1 MGSSDAASHFASRQV
16 RDRLAALYGPDSV
29 DGQATRWIRLAREAT
44 ARFGADDWRFLS
56 APGRTE
62 LGGNHTDHQGGRVLA
77 AAVNLDAIACVA
89 PSGGSRVTLESE
101 GWPGA
106 FEVDLASLEPVEA
119 ERGST
124 EALIRGVAA
133 GFAERGL
140 PVGGFRGR
148 MASTVLPGSGLS
160 SSAAVEV
167 LIGTVFDALFG
178 SSAAAP
184 LELALIGQEAEN
196 RFYGKPCGLM
206 DQAASALGGIVRLD
220 FAAPGRPRSRAVRAD
235 LSAFGHRL
243 AVVNSGGSHAD
254 LSSDYAAVPEEM
266 RAAAGVLGRE
276 ALGNADAAE
285 VLAALP
291 EIRRKAGDRAA
302 LRALHYVR
310 ENVRADAMAD
320 ALDSGDFPRFL
331 ALVDESGRSSW
342 ELLQNVANPRTPREQ
357 GVALAVALSR
367 EILGGSGAARVHGG
381 GFAGTAQA
389 WVPEGLFPEYR
400 ERVEAVFGPG
410 SVMALRVR
418 PEGRALL

>member
-1 MGSSDAASHFASRQV
+1 MDRYDAEAHFATRPV
-16 RDRLAALYGPDSV
+16 RDRLASLYGADSV
-29 DGQATRWIRLAREAT
+29 DAQAARWTALAREAA
-44 ARFGADDWRFLS
+44 ARFGALPWRFVS

-77 AAVNLDAIACVA
+77 AAVDLDAIACVA
-89 PSGGSRVTLESE
+89 PSRDSRVTLESE
-101 GWPGA
+101 GWPRA
-106 FEVDLASLEPVEA
+106 FELDLASLEPVEA

-133 GFAERGL
+133 GFAARGL

-148 MASTVLPGSGLS
+148 MASSVLPGSGLS

-167 LIGTVFDALFG
+167 LVGAAFDALFG
-178 SSAAAP
+178 TGSTAP

-206 DQAASALGGIVRLD
+206 DQAASALGGVVGLD
-220 FAAPGRPRSRAVRAD
+220 FAVPGRPLPRPVRAE
-235 LSAFGHRL
+235 LGSFGHRL
-243 AVVNSGGSHAD
+243 AVIDSGGSHAD
-254 LSSDYAAVPEEM
+254 LSADYAAVPAEM
-266 RAAAGVLGRE
+266 LAAARVLGRE
-276 ALGNADAAE
+276 ALGTADAAE
-285 VLAALP
+285 VIAALP
-291 EIRRKAGDRAA
+291 AIREAAGDRAA
-302 LRALHYVR
+302 LRALHCVR
-310 ENVRADAMAD
+310 ENARVDAMAD

-331 ALVDESGRSSW
+331 SLVNESGDSSW

-389 WVPEGLFPEYR
+389 WVPERLFPEFR

-418 PEGRALL
+418 PEGRAQL

>member
-1 MGSSDAASHFASRQV
+1 MGSSGAAAHFDSRPV
-16 RDRLAALYGPDSV
+16 RDRLASLYGADAV
-29 DGQATRWIRLAREAT
+29 DAQAARWKGLARDA
-44 ARFGADDWRFLS
+44 AASFGEGDWRFLS

-77 AAVNLDAIACVA
+77 AAVDLDAIACVA
-89 PSGGSRVTLESE
+89 ASGDTRVKLESE
-101 GWPGA
+101 GWPKA
-106 FEVDLASLEPVEA
+106 FELDLAALEPEEA

-133 GFAERGL
+133 GFAARGL

-167 LIGTVFDALFG
+167 LVGAVFDALYG
-178 SSAAAP
+178 EGKLPP

-196 RFYGKPCGLM
+196 RYYGKPCGLM
-206 DQAASALGGIVRLD
+206 DQAASALGGVVELD
-220 FAAPGRPRSRAVRAD
+220 FDDPAAARARAVRAD

-243 AVVNSGGSHAD
+243 VVVNTGGSHAD
-254 LSSDYAAVPEEM
+254 LSADYAAVPEEL
-266 RAAAGVLGRE
+266 RAAARVLGRVV
-276 ALGNADAAE
+276 LGNAEASE

-291 EIRRKAGDRAA
+291 EIRKAAGDRAA

-310 ENVRADAMAD
+310 ENGRVDAMAD
-320 ALDSGDFPRFL
+320 ALDAGDFPRFL
-331 ALVDESGRSSW
+331 ALANESGDSSW

-367 EILGGSGAARVHGG
+367 EILGGAGAARVHGG

-389 WVPEGLFPEYR
+389 WVPDGLFPEFR

-418 PEGRALL
+418 PEGRTLL

>member
-1 MGSSDAASHFASRQV
+1 MGNSDASAHFNTRPV
-16 RDRLAALYGPDSV
+16 RERLATLYGADAV
-29 DGQATRWIRLAREAT
+29 EAQAARWTALARGAATRS
-44 ARFGADDWRFLS
+44 GALPWRFLS

-77 AAVNLDAIACVA
+77 AAVDLDAIACVA
-89 PSGGSRVTLESE
+89 PSGDTRVTLESE
-101 GWPGA
+101 GWPRA
-106 FEVDLASLEPVEA
+106 FELDLASLEPVEA

-133 GFAERGL
+133 GFAARGL

-167 LIGTVFDALFG
+167 LVGAIFDSLFG
-178 SSAAAP
+178 SGATSP

-196 RFYGKPCGLM
+196 RYYGKPCGLM
-206 DQAASALGGIVRLD
+206 DQAASALGGVVELD
-220 FAAPGRPRSRAVRAD
+220 FSDPARPRARAVRAD

-243 AVVNSGGSHAD
+243 IVVNTGGSHAD
-254 LSSDYAAVPEEM
+254 LSADYAAVPEEM
-266 RAAAGVLGRE
+266 RAAARVLGRE
-276 ALGNADAAE
+276 TLGDADSAG

-291 EIRRKAGDRAA
+291 AIRKAAGDRAA
-302 LRALHYVR
+302 LRALHCVR
-310 ENVRADAMAD
+310 ENGRVDAMAA
-320 ALDSGDFPRFL
+320 ALDSGDFARFL
-331 ALVDESGRSSW
+331 SLVNESGDSSW

-389 WVPEGLFPEYR
+389 WVPEELYPEYH

-418 PEGRALL
+418 PEGRTLL